1 MPSLSRSLSFFSP
14 DPTSEQIVASDQ
26 ELGLTELHQQQLART
41 HFREHQGG
49 LHKSPDIGGTRE
61 SAAERLT
68 SNLSSLR
75 QRTSSHP
82 SPRAAMIRPPQLI
95 AHSSQ
100 GKRAPTPCHDR
111 AGAWAGPRQADLS
124 NFRQGFSGERVLAGW
139 HRLPV
144 DRSAPVMMWQVV
156 LRK

>member
-14 DPTSEQIVASDQ
+14 DLTSEQIVASDQ
-26 ELGLTELHQQQLART
+26 ELRAHRIASAAART
-41 HFREHQGG
+41 HALWRATGRATQKPRYWRHPR
-49 LHKSPDIGGTRE
+49 KRSR
-61 SAAERLT
+61 T
-68 SNLSSLR
+68 SHFYLSSLR

-100 GKRAPTPCHDR
+100 GKRAPTPCYDR

-124 NFRQGFSGERVLAGW
+124 NFRQGFSGKRVLAGW

-144 DRSAPVMMWQVV
+144 DRSALSCCGV
-156 LRK
+156 